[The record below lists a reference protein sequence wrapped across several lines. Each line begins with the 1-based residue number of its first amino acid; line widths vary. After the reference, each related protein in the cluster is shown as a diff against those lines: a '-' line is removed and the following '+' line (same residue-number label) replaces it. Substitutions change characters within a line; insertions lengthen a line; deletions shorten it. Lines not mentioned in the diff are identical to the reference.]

1 MKMNRKEAMEYND
14 SLKKELEQVALQY
27 GLKESAGTY
36 IVDNYITVLPEDAR
50 KGMIFLGKD
59 PASYKAGNVK
69 IDFKKAIIAGF
80 ELVASISRPE
90 SIFNYIQLV
99 IVSVFFIEKAI
110 KQELGRLESYV
121 VYLLH
126 KKGAYDTGIEEE
138 RFISELQ
145 EWCQQKEGRAVG
157 RGEIIGAIN
166 NLYGIKAADFNNGNI
181 YLKEHVWG
189 LVE

>member
-110 KQELGRLESYV
+110 KQELGRLEAYV

-189 LVE
+189 TVE

>member
-1 MKMNRKEAMEYND
+1 MTRKEAMEYND
-14 SLKKELEQVALQY
+14 SLKRELGQAALQY
-27 GLKESAGTY
+27 GLDEPAGAY

-59 PASYKAGNVK
+59 SASYKAGNVK
-69 IDFKKAIIAGF
+69 IDLKKAIIAAF
-80 ELVASISRPE
+80 ELAASISRPE

-110 KQELGRLESYV
+110 KQEMGRLESYA

-126 KKGAYDTGIEEE
+126 KKDAYDTGIEEE

-145 EWCQQKEGRAVG
+145 EWYQQKEGKAAG
-157 RGEIIGAIN
+157 RREIIEAIN
-166 NLYGIKAADFNNGNI
+166 NLYEIKAADFNNGNI
-181 YLKEHVWG
+181 YLREHVWG
-189 LVE
+189 TVE

>member
-1 MKMNRKEAMEYND
+1 MTRKEAMEYND
-14 SLKKELEQVALQY
+14 SLKRELGQAALRY
-27 GLKESAGTY
+27 GLDELAGAY
-36 IVDNYITVLPEDAR
+36 MVDNYITVLPEDAR

-189 LVE
+189 TVE

>member
-1 MKMNRKEAMEYND
+1 MTRKEAMEYND
-14 SLKKELEQVALQY
+14 SLKRELGQAALQY
-27 GLKESAGTY
+27 GLDEPAGAY

-50 KGMIFLGKD
+50 KGMIFLGTD
-59 PASYKAGNVK
+59 SASYKAGNVK
-69 IDFKKAIIAGF
+69 IDFKKAIIAAF
-80 ELVASISRPE
+80 ELAASISRPE

-99 IVSVFFIEKAI
+99 IVSVLFIEKAI

-166 NLYGIKAADFNNGNI
+166 NLYKIKAADFNNGNI

-189 LVE
+189 TVE